1 MNRSVKVAL
10 ENMARKSRFNKS
22 ARQGV
27 LLGEAP
33 RRPLEFIGR
42 YCRQENSDRSPR
54 ELIGDGDRFLTP
66 TDAQEQ
72 SDP

>member
-42 YCRQENSDRSPR
+42 YCRQENSTGLRVK
-54 ELIGDGDRFLTP
+54 
-66 TDAQEQ
+66 
-72 SDP
+72 